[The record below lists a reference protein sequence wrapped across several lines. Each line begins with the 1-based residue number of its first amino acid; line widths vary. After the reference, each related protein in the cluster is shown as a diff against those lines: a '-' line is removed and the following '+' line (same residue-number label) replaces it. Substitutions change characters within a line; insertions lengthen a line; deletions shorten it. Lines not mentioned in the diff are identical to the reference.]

1 MKELKFSFFYSP
13 NGITNTKPK
22 KEISLIELFE
32 ILQSDY
38 LKTLTEAIREATDTE
53 LQKKLKNKLPY
64 ITPYGT
70 FEERSNSKLLTYNS
84 NLIALDFDNLN
95 TFQISYIRSRLIE
108 SGRTY
113 YVGTSS
119 RGKGIKALIFAGCNF
134 DPENH
139 YESLKHNK
147 ESILNYVGIEREELD
162 LRMFVLSQPFF
173 LNYDE
178 KAYFNLNPLTLI
190 EEKERLRPYK
200 KESPIY
206 NRITPLIEVTEEGK
220 NRIDKYLKG
229 CYELLVSKYQI
240 IKEGNRHNSIA
251 MIRSF
256 ASYLRTYQ
264 PGKESYYKERLYVYI
279 SSMYSE
285 EERRISRV
293 QESFNTAWSE
303 IQFGHCQAIEDI
315 NNEVLRLKELVNCF
329 DDGLECEY
337 VGKDYKGRETV
348 DKIELTKNG
357 IKWTLNGYSLAY
369 RDLEEDY
376 FTIKILG
383 HTTPEKVERLNLLP
397 NVKIIQFQE
406 ITVLNGKEWNG
417 KETVINFQSVEI

>member
-13 NGITNTKPK
+13 DGVTNTKPK

-38 LKTLTEAIREATDTE
+38 LKTLTEAIRETSDESTK
-53 LQKKLKNKLPY
+53 KKLKNRLPY

-70 FEERSNSKLLTYNS
+70 FEERTNSKILTYNS

-95 TFQISYIRSRLIE
+95 TFQINYIRSKLIE

-147 ESILNYVGIEREELD
+147 ESILNYVGIEGEELD

-190 EEKERLRPYK
+190 EERERLRPYK

-206 NRITPLIEVTEEGK
+206 NRITPLNEVTEEGK
-220 NRIDKYLKG
+220 NRIEKYLKG
-229 CYELLVSKYQI
+229 CYELLVSKYQKI
-240 IKEGNRHNSIA
+240 TEGYRHNSIA
-251 MIRSF
+251 MIKDF

-264 PGKESYYKERLYVYI
+264 PEKESYYKERLYVYI

-285 EERRISRV
+285 EERKLSRV
-293 QESFNTAWSE
+293 KESFNTAWSE
-303 IQFGHCQAIEDI
+303 IKFGHCQAIEDI

-329 DDGLECEY
+329 FESLECEY

-348 DKIELTKNG
+348 DKIERTKNG
-357 IKWTLNGYSLAY
+357 IKWTYNGYSLAY
-369 RDLEEDY
+369 RNFESGDLS
-376 FTIKILG
+376 IKILG
-383 HTTPEKVERLNLLP
+383 IPTPEKVERLNLLP
-397 NVKIIQFQE
+397 NVKVIQFQE
-406 ITVLNGKEWNG
+406 ILVLNGKEWNG
-417 KETVINFQSVEI
+417 KETIVNSQSVAI

>member
-1 MKELKFSFFYSP
+1 MKELKFSFFYSK

-38 LKTLTEAIREATDTE
+38 LKTLTEAIRETTDKE

-70 FEERSNSKLLTYNS
+70 FEERSNDKILTYNS

-147 ESILNYVGIEREELD
+147 ESILEYVGIEREELD

-190 EEKERLRPYK
+190 EEEERFRPYK

-264 PGKESYYKERLYVYI
+264 PEKESYYKERLYVYI

-329 DDGLECEY
+329 VDGLESEY
-337 VGKDYKGRETV
+337 IGKDYKGRETV
-348 DKIELTKNG
+348 DKTELTQNG
-357 IKWTLNGYSLAY
+357 IKWTFNGYSLAY
-369 RDLEEDY
+369 RDIEKDY

-383 HTTPEKVERLNLLP
+383 HATPEKVERLNLLP

-406 ITVLNGKEWNG
+406 ILVLNGKEWNG
-417 KETVINFQSVEI
+417 KETVINFQSVAV

>member
-1 MKELKFSFFYSP
+1 MKEVKFSFFYSK

-38 LKTLTEAIREATDTE
+38 LKTLTEAIRETTDKD

-70 FEERSNSKLLTYNS
+70 FEERSNDKILTYNS

-95 TFQISYIRSRLIE
+95 NFEISYIRQRLIE

-147 ESILNYVGIEREELD
+147 ESILEYVGIKGEELD

-229 CYELLVSKYQI
+229 CYELLVSKYQTT
-240 IKEGNRHNSIA
+240 KEGNRHNSIA

-329 DDGLECEY
+329 VDGLESEY
-337 VGKDYKGRETV
+337 IGKDYKGRETV
-348 DKIELTKNG
+348 DKTELTQNG
-357 IKWTLNGYSLAY
+357 IKWTFNGYSLAY
-369 RDLEEDY
+369 RDIEKDY

-383 HTTPEKVERLNLLP
+383 HATPEKVERLNLLP

-406 ITVLNGKEWNG
+406 ILVLNGKEWNG
-417 KETVINFQSVEI
+417 KETVINFQSVAI

>member
-1 MKELKFSFFYSP
+1 MKELKFSFFYSQ

-38 LKTLTEAIREATDTE
+38 LKTLTEAIRETTDKE

-70 FEERSNSKLLTYNS
+70 FEERSNDKILTYNS

-95 TFQISYIRSRLIE
+95 NFEISYIRQRLIE

-147 ESILNYVGIEREELD
+147 ESILEYVGIERVELD

-206 NRITPLIEVTEEGK
+206 NRITPLLEITEEGK

-229 CYELLVSKYQI
+229 CYELLVSKYQTT
-240 IKEGNRHNSIA
+240 KEGNRHNSIA

-264 PGKESYYKERLYVYI
+264 PEKESYYKERLYVYI

-329 DDGLECEY
+329 CESLESEY
-337 VGKDYKGRETV
+337 VGKDYKGRETF
-348 DKIELTKNG
+348 DKTELTQNG
-357 IKWTLNGYSLAY
+357 IKWTFNGYSLAY
-369 RDLEEDY
+369 RDIEKDY

-383 HTTPEKVERLNLLP
+383 HATPEKVERLNLLP

-406 ITVLNGKEWNG
+406 ILVLNGKEWNG
-417 KETVINFQSVEI
+417 KETVINFQSVTI

>member
-13 NGITNTKPK
+13 DGVTNTKPK

-38 LKTLTEAIREATDTE
+38 LKTLTEAIRETSDESTK
-53 LQKKLKNKLPY
+53 KKLKNRLPY

-70 FEERSNSKLLTYNS
+70 FEERTNSKILTYNS

-95 TFQISYIRSRLIE
+95 TFQINYIRSKLIE

-147 ESILNYVGIEREELD
+147 ESILNYVGIEGEELD

-190 EEKERLRPYK
+190 EERERLRPYK

-206 NRITPLIEVTEEGK
+206 NRITPLNEVTEEGK
-220 NRIDKYLKG
+220 NRIEKYLKG
-229 CYELLVSKYQI
+229 CYELLVSKYQKI
-240 IKEGNRHNSIA
+240 REGYRHNSIA
-251 MIRSF
+251 MIKNF
-256 ASYLRTYQ
+256 AGYLRTYQ
-264 PGKESYYKERLYVYI
+264 PEKESYYKERLYVYI

-285 EERRISRV
+285 EERRLSRV
-293 QESFNTAWSE
+293 KESFNTAWNE

-329 DDGLECEY
+329 VDGLECEY
-337 VGKDYKGRETV
+337 IGKDYKGRETV

-357 IKWTLNGYSLAY
+357 IKWTYNGYSLAY
-369 RDLEEDY
+369 RNFESGDLS
-376 FTIKILG
+376 IKILG
-383 HTTPEKVERLNLLP
+383 IPTPEKVERLNLLP
-397 NVKIIQFQE
+397 NVKVIQFQE
-406 ITVLNGKEWNG
+406 ILVLNGKEWNG
-417 KETVINFQSVEI
+417 KETIINSQSVTI

>member
-70 FEERSNSKLLTYNS
+70 FEERTNSKILTYNS

-134 DPENH
+134 DSENH

-147 ESILNYVGIEREELD
+147 ESILEYVGIEREELD

-229 CYELLVSKYQI
+229 CYELLVSKYQT

-303 IQFGHCQAIEDI
+303 IQFGHCQAIENI

-329 DDGLECEY
+329 LNGLECEY
-337 VGKDYKGRETV
+337 IGKDYKGRETV

-397 NVKIIQFQE
+397 NIKIIQFQE

-417 KETVINFQSVEI
+417 KETVINSQSVAI